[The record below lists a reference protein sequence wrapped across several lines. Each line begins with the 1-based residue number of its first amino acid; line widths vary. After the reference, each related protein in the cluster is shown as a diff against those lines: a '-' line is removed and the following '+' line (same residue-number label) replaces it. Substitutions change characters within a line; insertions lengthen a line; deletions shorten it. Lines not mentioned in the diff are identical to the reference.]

1 MCKTE
6 ANVFG
11 SFPLLN
17 FDYFCL
23 TLQGNKGFNDFRQN
37 VKLAETTSRNF
48 VQNVHDFPKFHI
60 SAKLEEEISFQTYLR
75 NLSVA
80 YRQRLDANS
89 NPDITFCLYEHGSYP
104 KTGPSKKNLVY
115 YGCRKFKV

>member
-1 MCKTE
+1 L
-6 ANVFG
+6 
-11 SFPLLN
+11 PN
-17 FDYFCL
+17 FSGK
-23 TLQGNKGFNDFRQN
+23 QRVNDFRQN
-37 VKLAETTSRNF
+37 VFAETTSRNF
-48 VQNVHDFPKFHI
+48 VQNVHDFRKFHI

-104 KTGPSKKNLVY
+104 KTGPSKKI
-115 YGCRKFKV
+115 